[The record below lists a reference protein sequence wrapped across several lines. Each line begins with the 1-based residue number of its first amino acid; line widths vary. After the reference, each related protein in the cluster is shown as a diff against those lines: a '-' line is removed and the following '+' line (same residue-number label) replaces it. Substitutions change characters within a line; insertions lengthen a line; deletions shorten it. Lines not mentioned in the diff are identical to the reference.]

1 MAWSLLIRGG
11 TVVDGSGAPARTADV
26 AVEGERVVAV
36 APQLSG
42 PAERVIDAAG
52 HVVTPGFIDMHSH
65 SDLFYFACP
74 SAESKI
80 RQGVTT
86 EVVGMCSFSQAPLR
100 PDQRDIVRGWA
111 GGIGASLD
119 LRWETFA
126 QYLDALRAMRP
137 SVNVAHFVGH
147 GALRIAA
154 MGFEARP
161 AGADD
166 VKGMQRLLGEALDAG
181 AFGFSTGLVY
191 APSAYSNTEE
201 LIALAKSMSSRG
213 GYYFSHIRG
222 ESSMLL
228 DSINEAIR
236 IGEEAGVGVQV
247 SHVKASGKENWP
259 KIDAALR
266 LFETARAR
274 GVDVLGDVYPYN
286 AGSTKL
292 DNMMPAWAHDGGIAR
307 LLERLADRTTRRRIV
322 EECLIDGE
330 RWGTVSQGGI
340 GFDQVFIA
348 SCRRRELEGLNL
360 AQIARQAGQPPAEV
374 LMNLLLEEKCTVG
387 MVSFSQSI
395 DNVAKVLAHPALMIG
410 SDSIPLYEGDGD
422 RPGKPH
428 PRTYGTFPRVL
439 GEYARERKLFS
450 LETAAGLLRRSRGGR
465 PGDGEGRVDLCRAP
479 SLSDRHP
486 LRTRQRRR
494 RRRRWPHG
502 RRPSRTDPDA
512 ALSLVEQTP
521 KPLGTPRR
529 SRRALVTGRRLD

>member
-1 MAWSLLIRGG
+1 MAWSLLFRNGML
-11 TVVDGSGAPARTADV
+11 VDGTGAPARAADV
-26 AVEGERVVAV
+26 AVEGDRIVAV
-36 APQLSG
+36 APRLAG
-42 PAERVIDAAG
+42 EADRVIDAAG
-52 HVVTPGFIDMHSH
+52 HVVAPGFIDMHSH

-74 SAESKI
+74 SAESKV

-86 EVVGMCSFSQAPLR
+86 EVVGMCSFSQAPMR
-100 PDQRDIVRGWA
+100 RDQRELVRGWA
-111 GGIGASLD
+111 GGIGADLD
-119 LRWETFA
+119 LKAETFA
-126 QYLDALRAMRP
+126 QYLDALRAVRP
-137 SVNVAHFVGH
+137 SVNIAHFVGH

-166 VKGMQRLLGEALDAG
+166 VKAMQRLLGEALDAG

-191 APSAYSNTEE
+191 APSAYSDTGE
-201 LIALAKSMSSRG
+201 LIALAREMAPRG

-236 IGEEAGVGVQV
+236 IGEEGGVAVQV
-247 SHVKASGKENWP
+247 SHVKASGRENWP

-292 DNMMPAWAHDGGIAR
+292 DNMMPAWAHDGGTAK
-307 LLERLADRTTRRRIV
+307 LLERLADRPMRRRIV

-340 GFDQVFIA
+340 GFDQVFVA
-348 SCRRRELEGLNL
+348 TCRRRELEGLSL
-360 AQIARQAGQPPAEV
+360 AQIARQSGLAPAEA
-374 LMNLLLEEKCTVG
+374 LMNLLLDEKCTVG

-395 DNVAKVLAHPALMIG
+395 ENVAKVLAHPSLMIG

-439 GEYARERKLFS
+439 GEYARERRIFP
-450 LETAAGLLRRSRGGR
+450 LETAVHKMTGMPAARIGLRDRGVVREGAVADLTVFDPATVKDEATYAEPHRYPTGIPYVVVNGGLVVDGGR
-465 PGDGEGRVDLCRAP
+465 FRAAGGGRVLARA
-479 SLSDRHP
+479 
-486 LRTRQRRR
+486 
-494 RRRRWPHG
+494 
-502 RRPSRTDPDA
+502 
-512 ALSLVEQTP
+512 
-521 KPLGTPRR
+521 
-529 SRRALVTGRRLD
+529 

>member
-1 MAWSLLIRGG
+1 MTWSLLIRGG
-11 TVVDGSGAPARTADV
+11 SVVDGSGAPARRADV
-26 AVEGERVVAV
+26 AVEGERIVAV
-36 APQLSG
+36 APQLTG
-42 PAERVIDAAG
+42 PAARVIDATG
-52 HVVTPGFIDMHSH
+52 HAVAPGFIDMHSH

-74 SAESKI
+74 SAESKV

-86 EVVGMCSFSQAPLR
+86 EVVGMCSFCQAPLR
-100 PDQRDIVRGWA
+100 PDQRDIVQGWA
-111 GGIGASLD
+111 GGIGATLD
-119 LRWETFA
+119 LPWETFA
-126 QYLDALRAMRP
+126 QYLDALRAIRP

-166 VKGMQRLLGEALDAG
+166 LAGMQRLLGEALDAG

-201 LIALAKSMSSRG
+201 LIALARAMARHG

-222 ESSMLL
+222 ESAMLL

-266 LFETARAR
+266 LLESARAR
-274 GVDVLGDVYPYN
+274 DVDVAGDVYPYN

-292 DNMMPAWAHDGGIAR
+292 DNMMPAWAHDGGTAK
-307 LLERLADRTTRRRIV
+307 LLERLADRATRRKIV

-348 SCRRRELEGLNL
+348 TCKRRELEGLHL
-360 AQIARQAGQPPAEV
+360 AQIARQAGLAPAEV

-395 DNVAKVLAHPALMIG
+395 ENVAKVLAHPALMIG
-410 SDSIPLYEGDGD
+410 SDSIPLYEGEGD

-439 GEYARERKLFS
+439 GEYARERKIFS
-450 LETAAGLLRRSRGGR
+450 LETAVAKMTGMAAARIGLRERGLVQPGYFADLTIFDPATVKDESTYPDPHRYPTGIPYVVINGTLVVDDNHTVARRTGH
-465 PGDGEGRVDLCRAP
+465 VL
-479 SLSDRHP
+479 
-486 LRTRQRRR
+486 TRR
-494 RRRRWPHG
+494 
-502 RRPSRTDPDA
+502 
-512 ALSLVEQTP
+512 
-521 KPLGTPRR
+521 
-529 SRRALVTGRRLD
+529 

>member
-1 MAWSLLIRGG
+1 MAWSLLVKNGSLI
-11 TVVDGSGAPARTADV
+11 DGSGAPARPADV
-26 AVEGERVVAV
+26 AVDGDRIVAV
-36 APQLSG
+36 G
-42 PAERVIDAAG
+42 PSLTGEAARVIDAAG
-52 HVVTPGFIDMHSH
+52 KVVSPGFIDMHSH

-74 SAESKI
+74 SAESKV

-100 PDQRDIVRGWA
+100 ADQREIVQGWA

-126 QYLDALRAMRP
+126 QYLDALRSVRP
-137 SVNVAHFVGH
+137 SVNIAHFVGH

-154 MGFEARP
+154 MRSEARP
-161 AGADD
+161 ASADD
-166 VKGMQRLLGEALDAG
+166 LKGMQRLLGEAMDAG

-191 APSAYSNTEE
+191 APSAYSNTDE
-201 LIALAKSMSSRG
+201 LIALAKSISSRG

-236 IGEEAGVGVQV
+236 IGEEGGVGVQV

-266 LFETARAR
+266 LFETTRAR

-292 DNMMPAWAHDGGIAR
+292 DNMMPAWAHDGGIGK
-307 LLERLADRTTRRRIV
+307 LLERLADKATRRRIV

-348 SCRRRELEGLNL
+348 TCKRRELEGLNL
-360 AQIARQAGQPPAEV
+360 AQIARQSGMAPAEV

-395 DNVAKVLAHPALMIG
+395 ENVSKVLAHPALMVG

-439 GEYARERKLFS
+439 GEYARERRLFS
-450 LETAAGLLRRSRGGR
+450 LETAVHKMTGMPAARLG
-465 PGDGEGRVDLCRAP
+465 
-479 SLSDRHP
+479 LSDRGVVRAGAVADLVVFDP
-486 LRTRQRRR
+486 ATVKDESTYPD
-494 RRRRWPHG
+494 PHRYPSGIPYVVVNGHVAVDGDRLSGPGAG
-502 RRPSRTDPDA
+502 RV
-512 ALSLVEQTP
+512 LTP
-521 KPLGTPRR
+521 AR
-529 SRRALVTGRRLD
+529 

>member
-11 TVVDGSGAPARTADV
+11 TVVDGSGSPGQAADV
-26 AVEGERVVAV
+26 AIEGERIAAV
-36 APQLSG
+36 G
-42 PAERVIDAAG
+42 PRLGGQAERVIDAAG
-52 HVVTPGFIDMHSH
+52 QTVSPGFIDMHSH

-111 GGIGASLD
+111 GGIGATLD

-126 QYLDALRAMRP
+126 QYLDALRAIRP

-154 MGFEARP
+154 LGFEARP

-166 VKGMQRLLGEALDAG
+166 LSSMERLLGEAMDAG

-191 APSAYSNTEE
+191 APSAYSDTGE
-201 LIALAKSMSSRG
+201 LIALARSMARRG

-236 IGEEAGVGVQV
+236 IGEEGGVGVQV
-247 SHVKASGKENWP
+247 SHVKASGRENWP

-266 LFETARAR
+266 LFEDARAR
-274 GVDVLGDVYPYN
+274 GVDVAGDVYPYN

-292 DNMMPAWAHDGGIAR
+292 DNMMPAWAHDGGTAR
-307 LLERLADRTTRRRIV
+307 LLERLADRATRRRIV

-330 RWGTVSQGGI
+330 RW
-340 GFDQVFIA
+340 
-348 SCRRRELEGLNL
+348 
-360 AQIARQAGQPPAEV
+360 
-374 LMNLLLEEKCTVG
+374 
-387 MVSFSQSI
+387 
-395 DNVAKVLAHPALMIG
+395 
-410 SDSIPLYEGDGD
+410 
-422 RPGKPH
+422 
-428 PRTYGTFPRVL
+428 
-439 GEYARERKLFS
+439 
-450 LETAAGLLRRSRGGR
+450 
-465 PGDGEGRVDLCRAP
+465 
-479 SLSDRHP
+479 
-486 LRTRQRRR
+486 
-494 RRRRWPHG
+494 
-502 RRPSRTDPDA
+502 
-512 ALSLVEQTP
+512 
-521 KPLGTPRR
+521 
-529 SRRALVTGRRLD
+529 